1 MVAERVTQRNTH
13 QARTEN
19 KTVCDKKRR
28 QQINKPKAVHQALFS
43 SSKGESLSL
52 ISETMK
58 INLGY
63 TMGQ

>member
-1 MVAERVTQRNTH
+1 
-13 QARTEN
+13 
-19 KTVCDKKRR
+19 
-28 QQINKPKAVHQALFS
+28 LFS

-63 TMGQ
+63 TMGQWQPNLQ